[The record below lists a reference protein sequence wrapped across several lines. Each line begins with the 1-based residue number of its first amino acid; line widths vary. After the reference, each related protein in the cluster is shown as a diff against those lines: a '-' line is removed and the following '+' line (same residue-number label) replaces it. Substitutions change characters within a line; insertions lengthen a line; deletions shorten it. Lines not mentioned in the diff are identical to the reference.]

1 MHKPIRFIM
10 TQKFVEEINRRISMF
25 NEIFTPDFE
34 DFVQDDEDKE
44 AFGEFVQ
51 IFLKVFDDVDFFDK
65 KWKIMQR
72 DIEDLNRQYDEVK
85 KLMDEE

>member
-1 MHKPIRFIM
+1 M
-10 TQKFVEEINRRISMF
+10 TKEFVEEINRRISMF

-51 IFLKVFDDVDFFDK
+51 IFLKVFDDVDYFDK
-65 KWKIMQR
+65 KWGIMQR

-85 KLMDEE
+85 KLMDDE